1 MKFVIVGDTLCGWLA
16 ANMLS
21 KKFSD
26 VSLIL
31 EKEKSIDIQNN
42 ISTKNIINAKNYFK
56 EYSINKVNI
65 ENIECSDIYRTEF
78 NLGLFNNKK
87 FNVYDNIKE
96 IKKDN
101 EKIKSLN
108 VDNFIFDSD
117 DYLYIDCSGNELLF
131 DFNNSSN
138 INKSSYLNYLITL
151 KFKDKNTNLTTNFFT
166 ENGRIKEYTL
176 NEYRYIEYYFC
187 DVLMSIYKSEKFIK
201 DYIVEKYKINNE
213 DLIVSYNLINNTTV
227 QQPWFGNLIKL
238 GSSFNNKESLDTEYF
253 DICYEQ
259 IQNLVEILSSNY
271 SRQNKR
277 IIFNKKINDEYRDFY
292 SYNTLLTLFLSD
304 NKISTE
310 LLQDNI
316 ISIFNKKLIS
326 LYLNKDIE
334 WFDLCINN
342 TKYYYRNVL
351 FEALNKRDNEFS
363 KQLV

>member
-1 MKFVIVGDTLCGWLA
+1 MKFVIVGDTLCGWLT

-21 KKFSD
+21 EKFNN

-31 EKEKSIDIQNN
+31 EKEKSIDILNN
-42 ISTKNIINAKNYFK
+42 ISTKNINNAKIYFK

-65 ENIECSDIYRTEF
+65 ENIESGEIYTTEF
-78 NLGLFNNKK
+78 NLGIFNNKK
-87 FNVYDNIKE
+87 FNVYDSIKE
-96 IKKDN
+96 VKKDN
-101 EKIKSLN
+101 DKINLLS

-131 DFNNSSN
+131 NFNNSSD

-151 KFKDKNTNLTTNFFT
+151 KFKDKNTSLTTNFFT

-176 NEYRYIEYYFC
+176 NGYRYIEYYFC

-201 DYIVEKYKINNE
+201 NYILEKYKINNE
-213 DLIVSYNLINNTTV
+213 DLTVSYNLINNTTV

-238 GSSFNNKESLDTEYF
+238 GSSYNNKESLDSEYF

-259 IQNLVEILSSNY
+259 INNLIDVLNSNY
-271 SRQNKR
+271 SLQNKKT
-277 IIFNKKINDEYRDFY
+277 IFNKKINDEFKELY
-292 SYNTLLTLFLSD
+292 SYNSLLTIFLSD
-304 NKISTE
+304 NKVSNE
-310 LLQDNI
+310 LLEDNI
-316 ISIFNKKLIS
+316 ISIFNKNLIS

-334 WFDLCINN
+334 WFDLCTNN
-342 TKYYYRNVL
+342 TKYYCRNVL
-351 FEALNKRDNEFS
+351 FEALNKRDKEFL